1 MMNGAL
7 GKMLCL
13 RNDIIFKQAFSLLRV
28 RTSGENPISSAG
40 GILLSTSRHYKTR
53 PIHGIGRYKHLVKPK
68 EPKKKRAKVEVRPI
82 NLGADYEYGVLNI
95 HLTAYNMAVVESY
108 AQYAHNL
115 CNHLSIKVEK
125 SYSMP
130 TKTMEVLRLQDQ
142 GSKMLPDSVLTTH
155 ERVVQISGLSA
166 TFAEIFLEIIQSN
179 LPEGV
184 RLSVKEHTEEDFKGR
199 FKTQPE
205 LEELLAKLN

>member
-53 PIHGIGRYKHLVKPK
+53 PTHGIGRYKHLVKPQ

-82 NLGADYEYGVLNI
+82 NLGTDYEYGVLNI
-95 HLTAYNMAVVESY
+95 HLTAYDMAVVESY
-108 AQYAHNL
+108 AQYVHNL
-115 CNHLSIKVEK
+115 CNHLSIKVEERYEG
-125 SYSMP
+125 SLYMGYSWFTLCP
-130 TKTMEVLRLQDQ
+130 PKPWRCCGYRTKAAKCSR
-142 GSKMLPDSVLTTH
+142 
-155 ERVVQISGLSA
+155 
-166 TFAEIFLEIIQSN
+166 
-179 LPEGV
+179 
-184 RLSVKEHTEEDFKGR
+184 
-199 FKTQPE
+199 TQFSPPMSE
-205 LEELLAKLN
+205 WFR